1 MIEKKKER
9 ISIPNY
15 TLSEELINSISHGI
29 AAGLSIWGLVML
41 IIKASKV
48 GAMAVTTVTL
58 FGTTMII
65 LYTISCIY
73 HALSPRITGKKV
85 MRVIDHCNVFLLVF
99 GTIIP
104 IALVGIKGVYGWIYF
119 GIVAIVTL
127 LGIIF
132 SSIDVDK
139 NEKIEV
145 VCHLVNG
152 WSALFFIKPLI
163 NGVGMTGL
171 ILIILGGVM
180 YSLGALLYGLGSK
193 KKYMHSVF
201 HFFCI
206 AGTIFHYFAIY
217 LYVL

>member
-1 MIEKKKER
+1 MNVKKER

-29 AAGLSIWGLVML
+29 AALFSIWGLVML
-41 IIKASKV
+41 IIKACSV
-48 GAMAVTTVTL
+48 SATAIVSVTL
-58 FGTTMII
+58 FGTTMIN

-104 IALVGIKGVYGWIYF
+104 IALVSMKGFYGWLYF
-119 GIVAIVTL
+119 GIVAFVTI

-132 SSIDVDK
+132 SSINVDK
-139 NEKIEV
+139 NSKAEV
-145 VCHLVNG
+145 ICHLISG
-152 WSALFFIKPLI
+152 WSAVFFLKQLL
-163 NGVGMTGL
+163 NGVGIVGV
-171 ILIILGGVM
+171 IFIILGGVM
-180 YSLGALLYGLGSK
+180 YSIGALLYALGSK
-193 KKYMHSVF
+193 YKYVHSVF

-206 AGTIFHYFAIY
+206 LGSIFHYIAIY
-217 LYVL
+217 TYVL

>member
-1 MIEKKKER
+1 MDKKKER
-9 ISIPNY
+9 ISIPSY

-29 AAGLSIWGLVML
+29 AAAFSIWGLVML
-41 IIKASKV
+41 IIKASNE

-58 FGTTMII
+58 FGTTMIL

-104 IALVGIKGVYGWIYF
+104 IALVGMGGVYGWLYF
-119 GIVAIVTL
+119 GIVGFVTL

-132 SSIDVDK
+132 SAIDVDK

-145 VCHLVNG
+145 VCHLLNG
-152 WSALFFIKPLI
+152 WSALFFVKPLI
-163 NGVGMTGL
+163 DGVGVTGL

-180 YSLGALLYGLGSK
+180 YSVGALLYGLGSK

-206 AGTIFHYFAIY
+206 AGTIFHYLAIY

>member
-1 MIEKKKER
+1 MEKKKER
-9 ISIPNY
+9 ISVPSY
-15 TLSEELINSISHGI
+15 TLCEELVNSISHGI
-29 AAGLSIWGLVML
+29 AAAFSIWGLVML

-58 FGTTMII
+58 FGTTMIL

-104 IALVGIKGVYGWIYF
+104 IALVGIKGICGWIYF
-119 GIVAIVTL
+119 GIVGFITL

-132 SSIDVDK
+132 SAIDVEK

-145 VCHLVNG
+145 MCHLVNG
-152 WSALFFIKPLI
+152 WSAVLFIKPLI
-163 NGVGMTGL
+163 AGVGVTGL
-171 ILIILGGVM
+171 VLIILGGVM
-180 YSLGALLYGLGSK
+180 YSIGALLYGLGST

-206 AGTIFHYFAIY
+206 FGTIFHYIAIY

>member
-119 GIVAIVTL
+119 GIVAFVTL

>member
-1 MIEKKKER
+1 MDKKKER
-9 ISIPNY
+9 ISIPSY

-29 AAGLSIWGLVML
+29 AAAFSIWGLVML
-41 IIKASKV
+41 IIKASNE

-58 FGTTMII
+58 FGTTMIL

-85 MRVIDHCNVFLLVF
+85 LRVIDHCNVFLLVF

-104 IALVGIKGVYGWIYF
+104 IALVGMKGVCGWVYF
-119 GIVAIVTL
+119 GIVGFVTL

-132 SSIDVDK
+132 SAIDVDK

-145 VCHLVNG
+145 VCHLMNG
-152 WSALFFIKPLI
+152 WSAILFIKPLI
-163 NGVGMTGL
+163 AGVGVVGL
-171 ILIILGGVM
+171 IFIILGGVM
-180 YSLGALLYGLGSK
+180 YSIGALLYGLSSK

-206 AGTIFHYFAIY
+206 AGSIFHYLAIY

>member
-1 MIEKKKER
+1 MDKKKER
-9 ISIPNY
+9 ISIPSY

-29 AAGLSIWGLVML
+29 AAAFSIWGLVML
-41 IIKASKV
+41 IIKASNE

-58 FGTTMII
+58 FGTTMIL

-85 MRVIDHCNVFLLVF
+85 LRVIDHCNVFLLVF

-104 IALVGIKGVYGWIYF
+104 IALVGMKGVCGWIYF
-119 GIVAIVTL
+119 GIVGFVTL

-132 SSIDVDK
+132 SAIDVDK

-145 VCHLVNG
+145 VCHLMNG
-152 WSALFFIKPLI
+152 WSAILFIKPLI
-163 NGVGMTGL
+163 AGVGVVGL
-171 ILIILGGVM
+171 IFIILGGVM
-180 YSLGALLYGLGSK
+180 YSIGALLYGLSSK

-206 AGTIFHYFAIY
+206 AGSIFHYLAIY

>member
-1 MIEKKKER
+1 MEKKKER
-9 ISIPNY
+9 ISVPSY
-15 TLSEELINSISHGI
+15 TLCEELVNSISHGV
-29 AAGLSIWGLVML
+29 AAAFSIWGLVML

-58 FGTTMII
+58 FGTTMIL

-73 HALSPRITGKKV
+73 HALSSRITGKKV

-104 IALVGIKGVYGWIYF
+104 IALVGMKGICGWIYF
-119 GIVAIVTL
+119 GIVGFITL

-132 SSIDVDK
+132 SAIDVEK

-145 VCHLVNG
+145 ICHLVNG
-152 WSALFFIKPLI
+152 WSAVLFIKPLI
-163 NGVGMTGL
+163 AGVGVTGL
-171 ILIILGGVM
+171 VLIILGGVM
-180 YSLGALLYGLGSK
+180 YSIGALLYGLGST

-206 AGTIFHYFAIY
+206 FGTIFHYIAIY

>member
-1 MIEKKKER
+1 MDKKKER
-9 ISIPNY
+9 ISIPSY

-29 AAGLSIWGLVML
+29 AAAFSIWGLVML
-41 IIKASKV
+41 IIKASNE

-58 FGTTMII
+58 FGTTMIL

-85 MRVIDHCNVFLLVF
+85 LRVIDHCNVFLLVF

-104 IALVGIKGVYGWIYF
+104 IALVGMKGVYGWIYF
-119 GIVAIVTL
+119 GIVGFITL

-132 SSIDVDK
+132 SAVDVDK

-145 VCHLVNG
+145 VSHLMNG
-152 WSALFFIKPLI
+152 WSAILFIKPLI
-163 NGVGMTGL
+163 AGVGVVDL
-171 ILIILGGVM
+171 IFIILGGVM
-180 YSLGALLYGLGSK
+180 YSIGALLYGLGSK

-206 AGTIFHYFAIY
+206 AGSIFHYLAIY

>member
-1 MIEKKKER
+1 MEKKKER
-9 ISIPNY
+9 ISIPSY

-29 AAGLSIWGLVML
+29 AAAFSIWGLVML
-41 IIKASKV
+41 IIKASNE

-58 FGTTMII
+58 FGTTMIL

-85 MRVIDHCNVFLLVF
+85 LRVIDHCNVFLLVF

-104 IALVGIKGVYGWIYF
+104 IALVGMKGVCGWIYF
-119 GIVAIVTL
+119 GIVGFVTL

-132 SSIDVDK
+132 SAVDVDK

-152 WSALFFIKPLI
+152 WSAVLLIKPLI
-163 NGVGMTGL
+163 AGVGVAGL
-171 ILIILGGVM
+171 IFIILGGVM
-180 YSLGALLYGLGSK
+180 YSIGALLYGLGSK

-206 AGTIFHYFAIY
+206 AGSIFHYLAIY

>member
-1 MIEKKKER
+1 MDKKKER
-9 ISIPNY
+9 ISIPSY
-15 TLSEELINSISHGI
+15 TLSEELINSISHGV
-29 AAGLSIWGLVML
+29 AAAFSIWGLVML
-41 IIKASKV
+41 IIKASKE

-58 FGTTMII
+58 FGTTMIL

-73 HALSPRITGKKV
+73 HALSPRITGKKIL
-85 MRVIDHCNVFLLVF
+85 RVIDHCNVFLLVF

-104 IALVGIKGVYGWIYF
+104 IALVGMKGVCGWVYF
-119 GIVAIVTL
+119 GIVGFVTL

-132 SSIDVDK
+132 SAVDVDK

-152 WSALFFIKPLI
+152 WSAILFIKPLI
-163 NGVGMTGL
+163 AGVGVTGL
-171 ILIILGGVM
+171 IFIILGGVM
-180 YSLGALLYGLGSK
+180 YSIGALLYGLGSK

-206 AGTIFHYFAIY
+206 AGSIFHYLAIY

>member
-1 MIEKKKER
+1 MDKKKER
-9 ISIPNY
+9 ISIPSY

-29 AAGLSIWGLVML
+29 AAAFSIWGLVML
-41 IIKASKV
+41 IIKASNE

-58 FGTTMII
+58 FGTTMIL

-85 MRVIDHCNVFLLVF
+85 LRVIDHCNVFLLVF

-104 IALVGIKGVYGWIYF
+104 IALVGMKGVCGWVYF
-119 GIVAIVTL
+119 GIVGFVTL

-132 SSIDVDK
+132 SAVDVDK

-145 VCHLVNG
+145 VCHLMNG
-152 WSALFFIKPLI
+152 WSAVLFIKPLI
-163 NGVGMTGL
+163 AGVGVIGL
-171 ILIILGGVM
+171 IFIILGGVM
-180 YSLGALLYGLGSK
+180 YSVGALLYGLGSK

-206 AGTIFHYFAIY
+206 AGTIFHYLAIY

>member
-1 MIEKKKER
+1 
-9 ISIPNY
+9 
-15 TLSEELINSISHGI
+15 
-29 AAGLSIWGLVML
+29 ML

-58 FGTTMII
+58 FGTTMIL

-104 IALVGIKGVYGWIYF
+104 IALVGMKGVYGWIYF
-119 GIVAIVTL
+119 GIVGFVTL

-132 SSIDVDK
+132 SAIDVDK

-152 WSALFFIKPLI
+152 WSAVFFIKPLI
-163 NGVGMTGL
+163 AGVGKTGL
-171 ILIILGGVM
+171 LLIILGGIM
-180 YSLGALLYGLGSK
+180 YSIGAFLYAIGSK

-206 AGTIFHYFAIY
+206 LGTIFHYFAIY
-217 LYVL
+217 LFVL

>member
-1 MIEKKKER
+1 MEKKKER
-9 ISIPNY
+9 ISVPSY
-15 TLSEELINSISHGI
+15 TLCEELVNSISHGV
-29 AAGLSIWGLVML
+29 AAAFSIWGLVML

-58 FGTTMII
+58 FGTTMIL

-104 IALVGIKGVYGWIYF
+104 IALVGMKGICGWIYF
-119 GIVAIVTL
+119 GIVGFITL

-132 SSIDVDK
+132 SAIDVEK

-152 WSALFFIKPLI
+152 WSAVLFIKPLI
-163 NGVGMTGL
+163 AGVGVTGF

-180 YSLGALLYGLGSK
+180 YSIGALLYGLGST

-206 AGTIFHYFAIY
+206 FGTIFHYIAIY

>member
-1 MIEKKKER
+1 MDKKKER
-9 ISIPNY
+9 ISIPSY

-29 AAGLSIWGLVML
+29 AAAFSIWGLVML
-41 IIKASKV
+41 IIKASNE

-58 FGTTMII
+58 FGTTMIL

-85 MRVIDHCNVFLLVF
+85 LRVIDHCNVFLLVF

-104 IALVGIKGVYGWIYF
+104 IALVGMKGVYGWIYF
-119 GIVAIVTL
+119 GIVGFITL

-132 SSIDVDK
+132 SAVDVDK

-145 VCHLVNG
+145 VSHLMNG
-152 WSALFFIKPLI
+152 WSAILFIKPLI
-163 NGVGMTGL
+163 AGVGVVGL
-171 ILIILGGVM
+171 IFIILGGVM
-180 YSLGALLYGLGSK
+180 YSIGALLYGLGSK

-206 AGTIFHYFAIY
+206 AGTIFHYLAIY

>member
-1 MIEKKKER
+1 M
-9 ISIPNY
+9 
-15 TLSEELINSISHGI
+15 G
-29 AAGLSIWGLVML
+29 
-41 IIKASKV
+41 
-48 GAMAVTTVTL
+48 
-58 FGTTMII
+58 
-65 LYTISCIY
+65 
-73 HALSPRITGKKV
+73 
-85 MRVIDHCNVFLLVF
+85 
-99 GTIIP
+99 
-104 IALVGIKGVYGWIYF
+104 GVYGWLYF
-119 GIVAIVTL
+119 GIVGFVTL

-132 SSIDVDK
+132 SAIDVDK

-163 NGVGMTGL
+163 NGVGVTGL

-193 KKYMHSVF
+193 KKYMHSAF

-206 AGTIFHYFAIY
+206 AGTIFHYLAIY

>member
-104 IALVGIKGVYGWIYF
+104 IALVGIKGAYGWIYF
-119 GIVAIVTL
+119 GIVAFVTL

-193 KKYMHSVF
+193 KKYIHSVF

>member
-1 MIEKKKER
+1 MEKKKER
-9 ISIPNY
+9 ISVPSY
-15 TLSEELINSISHGI
+15 TLCEELVNSISHGV
-29 AAGLSIWGLVML
+29 AAAFSIWGLVML

-58 FGTTMII
+58 FVTTMIL

-104 IALVGIKGVYGWIYF
+104 IALVGMKGICGWIYF
-119 GIVAIVTL
+119 GIVGFITL

-132 SSIDVDK
+132 SAIDVEK

-152 WSALFFIKPLI
+152 WSAVLFIKPLI
-163 NGVGMTGL
+163 AGVGVTGL

-180 YSLGALLYGLGSK
+180 YSIGALLYGLGST

-206 AGTIFHYFAIY
+206 FGTIFHYIAIY

>member
-1 MIEKKKER
+1 MTNKKER
-9 ISIPNY
+9 ISVPKY
-15 TLSEELINSISHGI
+15 TLSEELINSISHGV

-41 IIKASKV
+41 IIKASHES
-48 GAMAVTTVTL
+48 ALAVTTVTL
-58 FGTTMII
+58 FATTMII

-73 HALSPRITGKKV
+73 HALSSKITGKKV

-104 IALVGIKGVYGWIYF
+104 VALVGVKGYLGWIYF
-119 GIVAIVTL
+119 GISAFFTV
-127 LGIIF
+127 LGITF
-132 SSIDVDK
+132 SAINVDK
-139 NEKIEV
+139 NQKLEV

-152 WSALFFIKPLI
+152 WGALFFMKPLSNNI
-163 NGVGMTGL
+163 SLSGALLVIIGGL
-171 ILIILGGVM
+171 L
-180 YSLGALLYGLGSK
+180 YSLGAVLYGVGSK

-206 AGTIFHYFAIY
+206 FGSICHYFAIY

>member
-1 MIEKKKER
+1 MEKKKER
-9 ISIPNY
+9 ISIPSY

-29 AAGLSIWGLVML
+29 AAAFSIWGLVML
-41 IIKASKV
+41 IIKASNE

-58 FGTTMII
+58 FGTTMIL

-73 HALSPRITGKKV
+73 HALSPRIIGKKV
-85 MRVIDHCNVFLLVF
+85 LRVIDHCNVFLLVF

-104 IALVGIKGVYGWIYF
+104 IALVGMKGVCGWVYF
-119 GIVAIVTL
+119 GIVGFVTL

-132 SSIDVDK
+132 SAVDVDK

-152 WSALFFIKPLI
+152 WSAVLLIKPLI
-163 NGVGMTGL
+163 AGVGVAGL
-171 ILIILGGVM
+171 IFIILGGVM
-180 YSLGALLYGLGSK
+180 YSIGALLYGLGSK

-206 AGTIFHYFAIY
+206 AGSIFHYLAIY

>member
-1 MIEKKKER
+1 MEKKKER
-9 ISIPNY
+9 ISVPSY
-15 TLSEELINSISHGI
+15 TLCEELVTSISHGV
-29 AAGLSIWGLVML
+29 AAAFSIWGLVML

-58 FGTTMII
+58 FGTTMIL

-104 IALVGIKGVYGWIYF
+104 IALVGMKGICGWIYF
-119 GIVAIVTL
+119 GIVGFITL

-132 SSIDVDK
+132 SAIDVEK

-152 WSALFFIKPLI
+152 WSAVLFIKPLI
-163 NGVGMTGL
+163 AGVGVTGL

-180 YSLGALLYGLGSK
+180 YSIGALLYGLGST

-206 AGTIFHYFAIY
+206 FGTIFHYIAIY

>member
-1 MIEKKKER
+1 MDKKKER
-9 ISIPNY
+9 ISIPSY

-29 AAGLSIWGLVML
+29 AAAFSIWGLVML
-41 IIKASKV
+41 IIKASNE

-58 FGTTMII
+58 FGTTMIL

-85 MRVIDHCNVFLLVF
+85 LRVIDHCNVFLLVF

-104 IALVGIKGVYGWIYF
+104 IALVGMKGVCGWVYF
-119 GIVAIVTL
+119 GIVGFVTL

-132 SSIDVDK
+132 SAIDVDK

-152 WSALFFIKPLI
+152 WSAILFIKPLI
-163 NGVGMTGL
+163 AGVGVVGL
-171 ILIILGGVM
+171 IFIILGGVL
-180 YSLGALLYGLGSK
+180 YSIGALLYGLSSK

-206 AGTIFHYFAIY
+206 AGSIFHYLAIY

>member
-1 MIEKKKER
+1 MEKKKER
-9 ISIPNY
+9 ISVPSY
-15 TLSEELINSISHGI
+15 TLCEELVNSISHGV
-29 AAGLSIWGLVML
+29 AAAFSIWGLVML

-58 FGTTMII
+58 FGTTMIL

-85 MRVIDHCNVFLLVF
+85 MRVIDQCNVFLLVF

-104 IALVGIKGVYGWIYF
+104 IALVGMKGICGWIYF
-119 GIVAIVTL
+119 GIVGFITL

-132 SSIDVDK
+132 SAIDVEK

-152 WSALFFIKPLI
+152 WSAVLFIKPLI
-163 NGVGMTGL
+163 AGVGVTGL

-180 YSLGALLYGLGSK
+180 YSIGALLYGLGST

-206 AGTIFHYFAIY
+206 FGTIFHYIAIY

>member
-1 MIEKKKER
+1 MEKKKER
-9 ISIPNY
+9 ISVPSY
-15 TLSEELINSISHGI
+15 TLCEELVNSISHGV
-29 AAGLSIWGLVML
+29 AAAFSIWGLVML

-58 FGTTMII
+58 FGTTMIL

-104 IALVGIKGVYGWIYF
+104 IALVGMKGICGWIYF
-119 GIVAIVTL
+119 GIVGFITL

-132 SSIDVDK
+132 SAINVEK

-152 WSALFFIKPLI
+152 WSAVLFIKPLI
-163 NGVGMTGL
+163 AGVGVTGL
-171 ILIILGGVM
+171 VLIILGGVM
-180 YSLGALLYGLGSK
+180 YSIGALLYGLGST

-206 AGTIFHYFAIY
+206 FGSIFHYIAIY

>member
-1 MIEKKKER
+1 MDKKKER
-9 ISIPNY
+9 ISIPSY

-29 AAGLSIWGLVML
+29 AAAFSIWGLVML
-41 IIKASKV
+41 IIKASNE

-58 FGTTMII
+58 FGTTMIL

-85 MRVIDHCNVFLLVF
+85 LRVIDHCNVFLLVF

-104 IALVGIKGVYGWIYF
+104 IALVGMKGVCGWVYF
-119 GIVAIVTL
+119 GIVGFVTL

-132 SSIDVDK
+132 SAIDVDK

-152 WSALFFIKPLI
+152 WSAILFIKPLI
-163 NGVGMTGL
+163 AGVGVVGL
-171 ILIILGGVM
+171 IFIILGGVM
-180 YSLGALLYGLGSK
+180 YSIGALLYGLSSK

-206 AGTIFHYFAIY
+206 AGSIFHYLAIY

>member
-1 MIEKKKER
+1 MEKKKER
-9 ISIPNY
+9 ISVPSY
-15 TLSEELINSISHGI
+15 TLCEELVNSISHGV
-29 AAGLSIWGLVML
+29 AAAFSIWGLVML

-58 FGTTMII
+58 FGTTMIL

-104 IALVGIKGVYGWIYF
+104 IALVGMKGICGWIYF
-119 GIVAIVTL
+119 GIVGFITL

-132 SSIDVDK
+132 SAIDVEK

-152 WSALFFIKPLI
+152 WSAVLFIKPLI
-163 NGVGMTGL
+163 AGVGVTGL

-180 YSLGALLYGLGSK
+180 YSIGALLYGLGST

-206 AGTIFHYFAIY
+206 FRTIFHYIAIY

>member
-1 MIEKKKER
+1 MEKKKER
-9 ISIPNY
+9 ISIPSY

-29 AAGLSIWGLVML
+29 AAAFSIWGLVML
-41 IIKASKV
+41 IIKASNE

-58 FGTTMII
+58 FGATMIL

-73 HALSPRITGKKV
+73 HALSPRIIGKKV
-85 MRVIDHCNVFLLVF
+85 LRVIDHCNVFLLVF

-104 IALVGIKGVYGWIYF
+104 IALVGMKGVCGWVYF
-119 GIVAIVTL
+119 CIVGFVTL

-132 SSIDVDK
+132 SAVDVDK

-152 WSALFFIKPLI
+152 WSAVLLIKPLI
-163 NGVGMTGL
+163 AGVGVAGL
-171 ILIILGGVM
+171 IFIILGGVM
-180 YSLGALLYGLGSK
+180 YSIGALLYGLGSK

-206 AGTIFHYFAIY
+206 AGSIFHYLAIY

>member
-1 MIEKKKER
+1 MEKKKER
-9 ISIPNY
+9 ISVPSY
-15 TLSEELINSISHGI
+15 TLCEELVNSISHGV
-29 AAGLSIWGLVML
+29 AAAFSIWGPVML

-58 FGTTMII
+58 FGTTMIL

-104 IALVGIKGVYGWIYF
+104 IALVGMKGICGWIYF
-119 GIVAIVTL
+119 GIVGFITL

-132 SSIDVDK
+132 SAIDVEK

-152 WSALFFIKPLI
+152 WSAVLFIKPLI
-163 NGVGMTGL
+163 AGVGVTGL
-171 ILIILGGVM
+171 ILIILGCVM
-180 YSLGALLYGLGSK
+180 YSIGALLYGLGST

-206 AGTIFHYFAIY
+206 FGTIFHYIAIY

>member
-1 MIEKKKER
+1 MEKKKER
-9 ISIPNY
+9 ISVPSY
-15 TLSEELINSISHGI
+15 TLCEELVNSISHGV
-29 AAGLSIWGLVML
+29 AAAFSIWGLVML

-58 FGTTMII
+58 FGTTMIL

-73 HALSPRITGKKV
+73 HALSSRITGKKV

-104 IALVGIKGVYGWIYF
+104 IALVGMKGICGWIYF
-119 GIVAIVTL
+119 GIVGFITL

-132 SSIDVDK
+132 SAIDVEK

-152 WSALFFIKPLI
+152 WSAVLFIKPLI
-163 NGVGMTGL
+163 AGVGVTGL
-171 ILIILGGVM
+171 VLIILGGVM
-180 YSLGALLYGLGSK
+180 YSIGALLYGLGST

-206 AGTIFHYFAIY
+206 FGSIFHYIAIY

>member
-1 MIEKKKER
+1 MEKKKER
-9 ISIPNY
+9 ISIPSY

-29 AAGLSIWGLVML
+29 AAAFSIWGLVML
-41 IIKASKV
+41 IIKASNE

-58 FGTTMII
+58 FGTTMIL

-85 MRVIDHCNVFLLVF
+85 LRVIDHCNVFLLVF

-104 IALVGIKGVYGWIYF
+104 IALVGMKGVCGWIYF
-119 GIVAIVTL
+119 GIVGFVTL

-132 SSIDVDK
+132 SAVDVDK

-145 VCHLVNG
+145 LCHLVNG
-152 WSALFFIKPLI
+152 WSAVLLIKPLI
-163 NGVGMTGL
+163 AGVGVAGL
-171 ILIILGGVM
+171 IFIILGGVM
-180 YSLGALLYGLGSK
+180 YSIGALLYGLGSK

-206 AGTIFHYFAIY
+206 AGSIFHYLAIY
-217 LYVL
+217 LFVL

>member
-1 MIEKKKER
+1 MEKKKER
-9 ISIPNY
+9 ISIPSY

-29 AAGLSIWGLVML
+29 AAAFSIWGLVML
-41 IIKASKV
+41 IIKASNE

-58 FGTTMII
+58 FGTTMIL

-85 MRVIDHCNVFLLVF
+85 LRVIDHCNVFLLVF

-104 IALVGIKGVYGWIYF
+104 IALVGMKGVCGWIYF
-119 GIVAIVTL
+119 GIVGFVTL

-132 SSIDVDK
+132 SAIDVDK

-152 WSALFFIKPLI
+152 WSAVLFIKSLI
-163 NGVGMTGL
+163 VGVGVVGL
-171 ILIILGGVM
+171 IFIILGGVM
-180 YSLGALLYGLGSK
+180 YSIGALLYGLGSK

-206 AGTIFHYFAIY
+206 AGSIFHYLAIY

>member
-1 MIEKKKER
+1 MEKKKER
-9 ISIPNY
+9 ISVPSY
-15 TLSEELINSISHGI
+15 TLCEELVNSISHGV
-29 AAGLSIWGLVML
+29 AAAFSIWGLVML

-58 FGTTMII
+58 FGTTMIL

-73 HALSPRITGKKV
+73 HALSPRITGKKA

-104 IALVGIKGVYGWIYF
+104 IALVGMKGICGWIYF
-119 GIVAIVTL
+119 GIVGFITL

-132 SSIDVDK
+132 SAIDVEK

-145 VCHLVNG
+145 ICHLVNG
-152 WSALFFIKPLI
+152 WSAVLFIKPLI
-163 NGVGMTGL
+163 AGVGVTGL
-171 ILIILGGVM
+171 VLIILGGVM
-180 YSLGALLYGLGSK
+180 YSIGALLYGLGST

-206 AGTIFHYFAIY
+206 FGTIFHYIAIY